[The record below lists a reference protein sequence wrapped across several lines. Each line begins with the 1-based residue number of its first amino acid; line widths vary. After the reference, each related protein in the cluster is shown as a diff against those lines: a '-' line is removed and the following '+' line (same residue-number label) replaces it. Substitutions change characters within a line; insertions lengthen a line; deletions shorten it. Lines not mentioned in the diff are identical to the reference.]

1 MRRAKVFCKARAHLH
16 DMTDRVLGWDIGG
29 AHLKLALVEE
39 GRIVAALQVPCAL
52 WQGLDVLRQAMS
64 ATLAELP
71 AVGRHAVTMTG
82 ELADLFPDRARGVAA
97 ILDVLAE
104 FVPAEHIAI
113 YTTAGEFIGAN
124 QARAA
129 PGAVASAN
137 WHATAHHLART
148 LSDGMLLDIG
158 STTTDI
164 VPVIAG
170 AIAARG
176 LTDGERLAT
185 GELLYSGIVRT
196 PLAAMARFAPFG
208 GRSVGVTAELFA
220 TSADAHR
227 LAGTLPDGA
236 DLHPA
241 ADGRGKSPAECRA
254 RLARMIGRDEADA
267 AETAWRLLAEF
278 FVRQQ
283 TRQIE
288 EAVELVLSG
297 VDLPDGAPII
307 GAGTGRFLAAEVAR
321 RLSRR
326 YLAFDETVETAGA
339 ALAAAPAD
347 LAPAVAVALLLQG
360 S

>member
-1 MRRAKVFCKARAHLH
+1 MN
-16 DMTDRVLGWDIGG
+16 DRVLGWDIGG
-29 AHLKLALVEE
+29 AHLKLALVEAGE
-39 GRIVAALQVPCAL
+39 IVAALQVPCAL
-52 WQGLDVLRQAMS
+52 WRGLDELRHAMS
-64 ATLAELP
+64 STLGDLP
-71 AVGRHAVTMTG
+71 RPNRHAVTMTG
-82 ELADLFPDRARGVAA
+82 ELADLFPDRARGVAG

-104 FVPAEHIAI
+104 FVPTERLAI

-124 QARAA
+124 QARAE

-137 WHATAHHLART
+137 WHATSRHLARA
-148 LSDGMLLDIG
+148 LSDGLLLDIG

-170 AIAARG
+170 KIAARG

-208 GRSVGVTAELFA
+208 GRSVGIMAELFA

-241 ADGRGKSPAECRA
+241 ADGRGKTAEESRA
-254 RLARMIGRDEADA
+254 RLARMIGRDA
-267 AETAWRLLAEF
+267 AEASESAWRHLAEF
-278 FVRQQ
+278 FVRRQ

-297 VDLPDGAPII
+297 VTMPAEAPIV

-326 YLAFDETVETAGA
+326 YLAFDETVRFAGNT
-339 ALAAAPAD
+339 LAAAPAD
-347 LAPAVAVALLLQG
+347 LAPAVSVALLLQG

>member
-1 MRRAKVFCKARAHLH
+1 
-16 DMTDRVLGWDIGG
+16 MTGQILGWDIGG
-29 AHLKLALVEE
+29 AHLKLALLEE
-39 GRIVAALQVPCAL
+39 GRVVAALQLPCAL
-52 WQGLDVLRQAMS
+52 WRGLDELRHAM
-64 ATLAELP
+64 TLALADLP
-71 AVGRHAVTMTG
+71 VIDRHAITMTG

-104 FVPAEHIAI
+104 LLPAERLAI

-124 QARAA
+124 QARSE
-129 PGAVASAN
+129 PSLVASAN
-137 WHATAHHLART
+137 WHATALHLART
-148 LSDGMLLDIG
+148 LSDAMLLDIG

-176 LTDGERLAT
+176 LTDGERLAS
-185 GELLYSGIVRT
+185 GELLYTGIVRT
-196 PLAAMARFAPFG
+196 PLAAVARFAPFG
-208 GRSVGVTAELFA
+208 GRSVGVMAELFA

-227 LAGTLPDGA
+227 LAGTLPEGA

-241 ADGRGKSPAECRA
+241 ADGRGKTPGECRA
-254 RLARMIGRDEADA
+254 RLARMIGMDDADA
-267 AETAWRLLAEF
+267 AEPAWRRLASF
-278 FVRQQ
+278 FVRRQ

-297 VDLPDGAPII
+297 VELPEGAPII

-321 RLSRR
+321 RLARR
-326 YLAFDETVETAGA
+326 YLAFDDTDRSANA

-347 LAPAVAVALLLQG
+347 VAPAVSVALLLQG

>member
-1 MRRAKVFCKARAHLH
+1 MS
-16 DMTDRVLGWDIGG
+16 DRVLGWDIGG
-29 AHLKLALVEE
+29 AHLKLALVEAGE
-39 GRIVAALQVPCAL
+39 IVAALQVPCAL
-52 WQGLDVLRQAMS
+52 WRGLDELRHAMRS
-64 ATLAELP
+64 TLADLP
-71 AVGRHAVTMTG
+71 RLDRHAITMTG
-82 ELADLFPDRARGVAA
+82 ELADLFPDRARGVAG

-104 FVPAEHIAI
+104 FVPAERLAI

-124 QARAA
+124 QARAE

-137 WHATAHHLART
+137 WHATARHLAFA
-148 LSDGMLLDIG
+148 LSDGLLLDIG

-196 PLAAMARFAPFG
+196 PLAAVARFAPFG
-208 GRSVGVTAELFA
+208 GRVVGIMAELFA

-241 ADGRGKSPAECRA
+241 ADGRGKTPEECRA
-254 RLARMIGRDEADA
+254 RLARMIGRDAADA
-267 AETAWRLLAEF
+267 SEPAWRHLAEF

-297 VDLPDGAPII
+297 VTLPAKAPIV
-307 GAGTGRFLAAEVAR
+307 GAGTGRLLAAEVAR

-326 YLAFDETVETAGA
+326 YLAFDETIRFAGNT
-339 ALAAAPAD
+339 LAAAPAD
-347 LAPAVAVALLLQG
+347 LAPAVSVALLLQG